1 MLVDEGIDIEL
12 KMIKQTDAD
21 EKSYIKQI
29 KIDIND
35 YATWRDLKNLIVF
48 IYDPFNKTTNKNNFY
63 ELAGEKTINGVS
75 FNVHIVLSN

>member
-21 EKSYIKQI
+21 EKSYIRQI

-35 YATWRDLKNLIVF
+35 YA
-48 IYDPFNKTTNKNNFY
+48 
-63 ELAGEKTINGVS
+63 A
-75 FNVHIVLSN
+75 